1 MKLNREI
8 LRLAVPSILANIT
21 VPLVGMVDMAVVGHL
36 GGVEG
41 YAGAALIG
49 GISVGTM
56 LFDLLYWNFAFLR
69 AGTGGLTAQA
79 YGRHL
84 AAVASASGAGAI
96 LASSAPG
103 QATNGTSGAILASGA
118 PGRAT
123 DGTSGAILA
132 SGAPGI
138 VTILGRA
145 LRIALLSGVA
155 LIALQ
160 WVVVQ
165 LAFLV
170 VDCTPEVRELATRYF
185 YIRIWAAPATLSL
198 FALKGWFIG
207 LQDTLRPMLVDLWVN
222 LVNILLSLGL
232 GFGLHLGSS
241 VGTAGLG
248 TSVATLGSSLGAGIP
263 LLPTLGF
270 AGVAWGTVIAQ
281 WTGLFLAFWLA
292 RKYLSLSHFL
302 KILGAKRA
310 EDFQQSADNQ
320 CVSDQSNSTQAITN
334 QPQATSNQPQ
344 AIANQPQA
352 TSQRPQ
358 SAPSTEAASFFTLNR
373 DLFLRSVGMIAV
385 YIGFTVIGAGLG
397 DRMLAVS
404 SILMKLLMLFSY
416 FTDGFAYAG
425 EALTGR
431 FVGEHNEDG
440 VRSTVRGTFAWGFG
454 LAGAFM
460 LLYGVGGTPLLRLM
474 TSDTTVV
481 EAGRAFLPWLLLM
494 PLIGCPAF
502 TWDGIYIGATASK
515 DLRNS
520 VLLCAVGFFIVW
532 FVGRWLLAAL
542 GIGTLSPGVLTPE
555 ASLHLLMAAYFVHLA
570 IRSLYQTV
578 RYRPAVL
585 QPHFG
590 SGS

>member
-1 MKLNREI
+1 MKLNKEI

-84 AAVASASGAGAI
+84 AAVASAS
-96 LASSAPG
+96 APG
-103 QATNGTSGAILASGA
+103 AFS
-118 PGRAT
+118 
-123 DGTSGAILA
+123 A

-170 VDCTPEVRELATRYF
+170 VDCTPEVRALATRYF

-248 TSVATLGSSLGAGIP
+248 TAVGAGVT

-281 WTGLFLAFWLA
+281 WTGLFLAILLA

-302 KILGAKRA
+302 KILGSFCA

-320 CVSDQSNSTQAITN
+320 CVSGQPNSAQATSN

-344 AIANQPQA
+344 A
-352 TSQRPQ
+352 TTQRPQ

-460 LLYGVGGTPLLRLM
+460 LLYGVGGTPLLQLM

-520 VLLCAVGFFIVW
+520 VLLCAVGFFAVW

-542 GIGTLSPGVLTPE
+542 GIGTLTPGSLSPE

-585 QPHFG
+585 QPHFQAG
-590 SGS
+590 S

>member
-36 GGVEG
+36 RWVEG

-84 AAVASASGAGAI
+84 AAVASASGAGAF
-96 LASSAPG
+96 SAP
-103 QATNGTSGAILASGA
+103 
-118 PGRAT
+118 
-123 DGTSGAILA
+123 
-132 SGAPGI
+132 GAPGI

-170 VDCTPEVRELATRYF
+170 VNCTPEVRELATRYF

-248 TSVATLGSSLGAGIP
+248 TSVATLGSSLGAGVT

-281 WTGLFLAFWLA
+281 WTGLFLASWMT
-292 RKYLSLSHFL
+292 RKYLSISHLL
-302 KILGAKRA
+302 KILGAKWN
-310 EDFQQSADNQ
+310 EDYLQQTNNQ
-320 CVSDQSNSTQAITN
+320 HV
-334 QPQATSNQPQ
+334 SNQPTRVPTSPDQ
-344 AIANQPQA
+344 AHTSLNSAQA
-352 TSQRPQ
+352 TTSQAQTASGQAP
-358 SAPSTEAASFFTLNR
+358 SAPSAEAASFFTLNR

-431 FVGEHNEDG
+431 FVGEHNQDG

-542 GIGTLSPGVLTPE
+542 GIGTLTPGNLSPEV
-555 ASLHLLMAAYFVHLA
+555 SLHLLMAAYFVHLA

>member
-1 MKLNREI
+1 MKLNKEI
-8 LRLAVPSILANIT
+8 LRLAGPSILANIT

-84 AAVASASGAGAI
+84 AAVASASAPGAI
-96 LASSAPG
+96 
-103 QATNGTSGAILASGA
+103 T
-118 PGRAT
+118 
-123 DGTSGAILA
+123 A

-170 VDCTPEVRELATRYF
+170 VDCTPEVRALATRYF

-248 TSVATLGSSLGAGIP
+248 IAVGAGVT

-281 WTGLFLAFWLA
+281 WTGLFLAILLA
-292 RKYLSLSHFL
+292 CKYLSLSHFL
-302 KILGAKRA
+302 KILGSFCA
-310 EDFQQSADNQ
+310 EDFQQSTDNQ
-320 CVSDQSNSTQAITN
+320 CVSGQPNSA
-334 QPQATSNQPQ
+334 QATSNQPQ
-344 AIANQPQA
+344 A
-352 TSQRPQ
+352 TTQRPQ
-358 SAPSTEAASFFTLNR
+358 SAPSTEATSFFTLNR

-460 LLYGVGGTPLLRLM
+460 LLYGVGGTPLLQLM

-542 GIGTLSPGVLTPE
+542 GIGTLTPGSLSPE

-585 QPHFG
+585 LPHFQAG
-590 SGS
+590 S

>member
-84 AAVASASGAGAI
+84 AAVASDSGAGAFS
-96 LASSAPG
+96 ASGAPG
-103 QATNGTSGAILASGA
+103 QATNGTSGAISASGA
-118 PGRAT
+118 PGV
-123 DGTSGAILA
+123 GS
-132 SGAPGI
+132 
-138 VTILGRA
+138 ILGRA

-248 TSVATLGSSLGAGIP
+248 TSVATLGSSVGTAGLGTSVGAGIT

-310 EDFQQSADNQ
+310 EDFQQLTDNQ
-320 CVSDQSNSTQAITN
+320 CISGQPNPVQAISNQPQAITN
-334 QPQATSNQPQ
+334 QPQAT
-344 AIANQPQA
+344 
-352 TSQRPQ
+352 TQRPQ

-542 GIGTLSPGVLTPE
+542 GIGTLSPGILAPE
-555 ASLHLLMAAYFVHLA
+555 TSLHLLMAAYFVHLA

>member
-1 MKLNREI
+1 MKLNKEI

-96 LASSAPG
+96 SAS
-103 QATNGTSGAILASGA
+103 
-118 PGRAT
+118 
-123 DGTSGAILA
+123 D
-132 SGAPGI
+132 APGI

-248 TSVATLGSSLGAGIP
+248 TAVATLGSSLGAGVT

-281 WTGLFLAFWLA
+281 WTGLFLALWMT
-292 RKYLSLSHFL
+292 RKYLSLSHLL
-302 KILGAKRA
+302 KILGAKRN
-310 EDFQQSADNQ
+310 EDYLQQTNNQ
-320 CVSDQSNSTQAITN
+320 HV
-334 QPQATSNQPQ
+334 SNQPTRVPTSPDQ
-344 AIANQPQA
+344 AHTSLNSAQA
-352 TSQRPQ
+352 TTSQAQTASGQAP
-358 SAPSTEAASFFTLNR
+358 SAPSAEAASFFTLNR

-431 FVGEHNEDG
+431 FVGEHNQDG

-460 LLYGVGGTPLLRLM
+460 LLYGVGGTPLLRFM

-542 GIGTLSPGVLTPE
+542 GIGTLSPGNLSPE
-555 ASLHLLMAAYFVHLA
+555 VSLHLLMAAYFVHLA

>member
-1 MKLNREI
+1 MKLNKEI

-84 AAVASASGAGAI
+84 AAVASAS
-96 LASSAPG
+96 APG
-103 QATNGTSGAILASGA
+103 AFS
-118 PGRAT
+118 
-123 DGTSGAILA
+123 A

-170 VDCTPEVRELATRYF
+170 VDCTPEVRALATRYF

-248 TSVATLGSSLGAGIP
+248 TAVGAGIT

-281 WTGLFLAFWLA
+281 WTGLFLAILLA

-302 KILGAKRA
+302 KILGSFCA

-320 CVSDQSNSTQAITN
+320 CVSGQPNSAQATSN

-344 AIANQPQA
+344 ATP
-352 TSQRPQ
+352 QRPQ

-532 FVGRWLLAAL
+532 FAGRWILAAL
-542 GIGTLSPGVLTPE
+542 EIGTLTPGSLSPE

-585 QPHFG
+585 LPHFQAG
-590 SGS
+590 S

>member
-1 MKLNREI
+1 MKLNKEI

-84 AAVASASGAGAI
+84 AAVASASA
-96 LASSAPG
+96 
-103 QATNGTSGAILASGA
+103 SGAISAF
-118 PGRAT
+118 
-123 DGTSGAILA
+123 
-132 SGAPGI
+132 GAPGI

-170 VDCTPEVRELATRYF
+170 VDCTPEVRALATRYF

-248 TSVATLGSSLGAGIP
+248 TAVEAGVT

-281 WTGLFLAFWLA
+281 WTGLFLAILLA

-302 KILGAKRA
+302 KILGSFCA

-320 CVSDQSNSTQAITN
+320 CVSGQPNSAQATSN

-344 AIANQPQA
+344 ATP
-352 TSQRPQ
+352 QRPQ

-431 FVGEHNEDG
+431 FQ
-440 VRSTVRGTFAWGFG
+440 
-454 LAGAFM
+454 
-460 LLYGVGGTPLLRLM
+460 LM

-520 VLLCAVGFFIVW
+520 VLLCAVGFFAVW
-532 FVGRWLLAAL
+532 FVGRWILAAL

-555 ASLHLLMAAYFVHLA
+555 TSLHLLMAAYFVHLA

-585 QPHFG
+585 LPHFQAG
-590 SGS
+590 S

>member
-1 MKLNREI
+1 MKLNKEI

-96 LASSAPG
+96 SAS
-103 QATNGTSGAILASGA
+103 
-118 PGRAT
+118 
-123 DGTSGAILA
+123 D
-132 SGAPGI
+132 APGI

-145 LRIALLSGVA
+145 LRIALLSGLA

-248 TSVATLGSSLGAGIP
+248 TAVATLGSSLGAGVT

-281 WTGLFLAFWLA
+281 WTGLFLALWMTL
-292 RKYLSLSHFL
+292 KYLSLSHLL
-302 KILGAKRA
+302 KILGAKWN
-310 EDFQQSADNQ
+310 EDYLQQTDNQ
-320 CVSDQSNSTQAITN
+320 YV
-334 QPQATSNQPQ
+334 SNQPTRVPTSPDQ
-344 AIANQPQA
+344 AHTSLNSAQA
-352 TSQRPQ
+352 TTSQAQTASGQAP
-358 SAPSTEAASFFTLNR
+358 SAPSAEATSFFTLNR

-532 FVGRWLLAAL
+532 FIGRWLLAAL
-542 GIGTLSPGVLTPE
+542 GIGTLTPGNLTPE
-555 ASLHLLMAAYFVHLA
+555 TSLHLLMAAYFMHLA

>member
-1 MKLNREI
+1 LKLNKEI
-8 LRLAVPSILANIT
+8 LRLAGPSILANIT

-84 AAVASASGAGAI
+84 TAVASASAPGAI
-96 LASSAPG
+96 SASGAPG
-103 QATNGTSGAILASGA
+103 QATNGAPGAISAF
-118 PGRAT
+118 
-123 DGTSGAILA
+123 
-132 SGAPGI
+132 GAPGI

-170 VDCTPEVRELATRYF
+170 VDCTPEVRALATRYF

-248 TSVATLGSSLGAGIP
+248 TAVEAGVT

-281 WTGLFLAFWLA
+281 WTGLFLAILLA

-302 KILGAKRA
+302 KILGSFCA

-320 CVSDQSNSTQAITN
+320 CVSDQPNSTQAITN
-334 QPQATSNQPQ
+334 QPQATP
-344 AIANQPQA
+344 
-352 TSQRPQ
+352 QRPQ

-460 LLYGVGGTPLLRLM
+460 LLYGMGGTPLLRLM

-520 VLLCAVGFFIVW
+520 VLLCAVGFFAVW
-532 FVGRWLLAAL
+532 FVGRWILAAL
-542 GIGTLSPGVLTPE
+542 GIGTLTPGSLSPET
-555 ASLHLLMAAYFVHLA
+555 SLHLLMAAYFVHLA

-585 QPHFG
+585 LPHFQAG
-590 SGS
+590 S

>member
-1 MKLNREI
+1 MKLNKEI

-84 AAVASASGAGAI
+84 AAVASASA
-96 LASSAPG
+96 
-103 QATNGTSGAILASGA
+103 SGAIS
-118 PGRAT
+118 
-123 DGTSGAILA
+123 A

-170 VDCTPEVRELATRYF
+170 VDCTPEVRALATRYF

-248 TSVATLGSSLGAGIP
+248 TAVGAGIT

-281 WTGLFLAFWLA
+281 WTGLFLAILLA

-302 KILGAKRA
+302 KILGSFCA

-320 CVSDQSNSTQAITN
+320 CVSGQPNSAQATSN

-344 AIANQPQA
+344 ATP
-352 TSQRPQ
+352 QRPQ

-431 FVGEHNEDG
+431 FIGEHNEDG

-460 LLYGVGGTPLLRLM
+460 LLYGVGGTPLLQLM

-532 FVGRWLLAAL
+532 FAGRWLLAAL
-542 GIGTLSPGVLTPE
+542 GIGTLSPGVLSPE
-555 ASLHLLMAAYFVHLA
+555 ASLHLLMAAYFMHLA

-585 QPHFG
+585 LPHFQAG
-590 SGS
+590 S

>member
-21 VPLVGMVDMAVVGHL
+21 VPLVGIVDMAVVGHL

-41 YAGAALIG
+41 YAGAAFIG

-79 YGRHL
+79 YGRKDT
-84 AAVASASGAGAI
+84 SETGRI
-96 LASSAPG
+96 LA
-103 QATNGTSGAILASGA
+103 
-118 PGRAT
+118 
-123 DGTSGAILA
+123 
-132 SGAPGI
+132 
-138 VTILGRA
+138 RA

-165 LAFLV
+165 LAFLL
-170 VDCTPEVRELATRYF
+170 VDCSPEVQALATRYF

-207 LQDTLRPMLVDLWVN
+207 LQDTLRPMLTDLWVN
-222 LVNILLSLGL
+222 LTNILLSVGL
-232 GFGLHLGSS
+232 AYGLH
-241 VGTAGLG
+241 VGAVT
-248 TSVATLGSSLGAGIP
+248 

-270 AGVAWGTVIAQ
+270 AGVAWGTVMAQ
-281 WTGLFLAFWLA
+281 WTGLFLAILMT

-302 KILGAKRA
+302 IILVQKSN
-310 EDFQQSADNQ
+310 ENFQQSPDTQRVADHT
-320 CVSDQSNSTQAITN
+320 DFTPTT
-334 QPQATSNQPQ
+334 PEE
-344 AIANQPQA
+344 
-352 TSQRPQ
+352 
-358 SAPSTEAASFFTLNR
+358 APSAQAASFFTLNR

-385 YIGFTVIGAGLG
+385 YIGFTVIGAGIG
-397 DRMLAVS
+397 NRMLAVS
-404 SILMKLLMLFSY
+404 SILMKLLLLFSY

-431 FVGEHNEDG
+431 FIGEQNLDG

-460 LLYGVGGTPLLRLM
+460 LLYGLGGIPLLQLM
-474 TSDTTVV
+474 TSDASVV

-520 VLLCAVGFFIVW
+520 TLLCAMGFFAVW
-532 FVGRWLLAAL
+532 FAGRWLLAAT
-542 GIGTLSPGVLTPE
+542 GIGTPNLTPE
-555 ASLHLLMAAYFVHLA
+555 TSLHLLMAAYFVHLA

-585 QPHFG
+585 RPHFG
-590 SGS
+590 SDS

>member
-1 MKLNREI
+1 MKLNKEI

-84 AAVASASGAGAI
+84 AAVASASGAGA
-96 LASSAPG
+96 LSASGAPG
-103 QATNGTSGAILASGA
+103 QATNGTSGAIS
-118 PGRAT
+118 
-123 DGTSGAILA
+123 A

-145 LRIALLSGVA
+145 LRIALLSGLA

-222 LVNILLSLGL
+222 LVNILLSLRL

-248 TSVATLGSSLGAGIP
+248 TAVGAGVT

-281 WTGLFLAFWLA
+281 WTGLFLALWMT
-292 RKYLSLSHFL
+292 RKYLSLSHLL
-302 KILGAKRA
+302 KILGAKWN
-310 EDFQQSADNQ
+310 EDYLQQADNQ
-320 CVSDQSNSTQAITN
+320 YV
-334 QPQATSNQPQ
+334 SNQPTQVPTSHDQ
-344 AIANQPQA
+344 AHTSLNSAQA
-352 TSQRPQ
+352 TTSQAQTASGQAP
-358 SAPSTEAASFFTLNR
+358 SAPSAEAASFFTLNR

-481 EAGRAFLPWLLLM
+481 EAGRVFLPWLLLM

-542 GIGTLSPGVLTPE
+542 GIGTLPPGNLSPE

>member
-1 MKLNREI
+1 MKLNKEI

-84 AAVASASGAGAI
+84 AAVASASTPGAF
-96 LASSAPG
+96 S
-103 QATNGTSGAILASGA
+103 
-118 PGRAT
+118 
-123 DGTSGAILA
+123 A

-170 VDCTPEVRELATRYF
+170 VDCTPEVRALATRYF

-241 VGTAGLG
+241 VGTAGLR
-248 TSVATLGSSLGAGIP
+248 TAVGAGVT

-281 WTGLFLAFWLA
+281 WTGLFLAILLA

-302 KILGAKRA
+302 KILGSFCA

-320 CVSDQSNSTQAITN
+320 CVSGQPNSAQATSNQPQAITN
-334 QPQATSNQPQ
+334 QPQATP
-344 AIANQPQA
+344 
-352 TSQRPQ
+352 QRPQ
-358 SAPSTEAASFFTLNR
+358 SAPSTEATSFFTLNR

-431 FVGEHNEDG
+431 FVGEHDQDG

-532 FVGRWLLAAL
+532 FAGRWILAAL
-542 GIGTLSPGVLTPE
+542 GIGTLTPGSLTPE

-585 QPHFG
+585 LPHFQAG
-590 SGS
+590 S